1 MADQRPS
8 FKDIP
13 IYDSFFEEPEKY
25 ERYHIHLIGLRNS
38 SGSTE
43 GGIANRRSI
52 FGFPRVFDAVA
63 HPYAIVETFGSDT
76 GSADHFP
83 IGKHTF
89 GTLKSTQLPLWDAKC
104 TLIGRK
110 TTTEGLR
117 FFMHDGDEVLMEFSL
132 PRTDLPS
139 MAESLE
145 TAEWKEFVVDGT
157 QGLENMKVVLKVM
170 ITDGS
175 HRVVSKEATEAL
187 YQDTEVYKY
196 TEEILADATDDPED
210 NALLQCW
217 RQTTA
222 ATNNNKAVLWVLVR
236 LLLLS
241 CIHSCPWMRLFLIA
255 LIARCIF
262 IILGTKRLL
271 HASSC
276 STKIVLEQWL

>member
-25 ERYHIHLIGLRNS
+25 ERYHIHLLGVVNS

-43 GGIANRRSI
+43 GGIAPRRSLWNLYGYTRL
-52 FGFPRVFDAVA
+52 FAVA
-63 HPYAIVETFGSDT
+63 DPYATVETFGSDT
-76 GSADHFP
+76 GSSDYFP

-89 GTLKSTQLPLWDAKC
+89 ATLKNTPLPLWDEKC

-117 FFMHDGDEVLMEFSL
+117 FVMRNGDEVLTEFSL

-139 MAESLE
+139 VAESLE

-157 QGLENMKVVLKVM
+157 QGLENMQVVLRVM

-187 YQDTEVYKY
+187 YQDTEVYTY

-217 RQTTA
+217 RQTTTT
-222 ATNNNKAVLWVLVR
+222 ATNNKAVLWVLVR
-236 LLLLS
+236 MFLLS
-241 CIHSCPWMRLFLIA
+241 CIPFCPLYACVSHCIDCTLHIYCSRDETIA
-255 LIARCIF
+255 LCI
-262 IILGTKRLL
+262 LM
-271 HASSC
+271 
-276 STKIVLEQWL
+276 